1 MSHKK
6 LTVVIAFL
14 NESEEVKNTIGSVRE
29 WVGDKVD
36 IVVVNDCSDDGYN
49 YDADLKPIDIAY
61 YINPNR
67 MGAARSK
74 EFGISKIKT
83 PYFLLLDAHMRF
95 YDSAWLEILV
105 NTLDQNDRQILCCQT
120 KVLKKSGKR
129 VFEPL
134 EEKFSSKIRSGS
146 FVKFEKIPDILEPEW
161 IHVENDYST
170 ITTEM
175 IPCIYGAAYC
185 ASKRYWDYL
194 KGYKGLLGFGLEEPY
209 ISMKAY
215 MEGGNCLL
223 MKNIVVGHIYR
234 TKFPYRVNGLEYVY
248 NKLMIADMFL
258 PNELKNY
265 IRNHCQQSMKK
276 DYQQVLE
283 LLDRQKEELAELKE
297 YYNTIF
303 TRSFLDFYEYNM
315 K

>member
-134 EEKFSSKIRSGS
+134 EEKFSSKIREEQLKNRMDICTYQKLLES
-146 FVKFEKIPDILEPEW
+146 KDILKFCP
-161 IHVENDYST
+161 
-170 ITTEM
+170 
-175 IPCIYGAAYC
+175 
-185 ASKRYWDYL
+185 L
-194 KGYKGLLGFGLEEPY
+194 KGMELELDDY
-209 ISMKAY
+209 IR
-215 MEGGNCLL
+215 L
-223 MKNIVVGHIYR
+223 R
-234 TKFPYRVNGLEYVY
+234 
-248 NKLMIADMFL
+248 
-258 PNELKNY
+258 LKNHY
-265 IRNHCQQSMKK
+265 VQEQIRKN
-276 DYQQVLE
+276 
-283 LLDRQKEELAELKE
+283 
-297 YYNTIF
+297 
-303 TRSFLDFYEYNM
+303 YE

>member
-61 YINPNR
+61 YINSNR

-134 EEKFSSKIRSGS
+134 EEKFSSKIREEQL
-146 FVKFEKIPDILEPEW
+146 KNRMDICTYD
-161 IHVENDYST
+161 NDF
-170 ITTEM
+170 
-175 IPCIYGAAYC
+175 CRKC
-185 ASKRYWDYL
+185 K
-194 KGYKGLLGFGLEEPY
+194 
-209 ISMKAY
+209 
-215 MEGGNCLL
+215 
-223 MKNIVVGHIYR
+223 
-234 TKFPYRVNGLEYVY
+234 
-248 NKLMIADMFL
+248 FL
-258 PNELKNY
+258 PQCWGPCNQKLLESNNVSMFCPLKNMELELDDY
-265 IRNHCQQSMKK
+265 IRLRLKNHYMQEQIRKS
-276 DYQQVLE
+276 
-283 LLDRQKEELAELKE
+283 
-297 YYNTIF
+297 
-303 TRSFLDFYEYNM
+303 YE
-315 K
+315 